1 MRKSVVNTTAGS
13 ERTGSNEV
21 EMDAAFQVP
30 ETRDLRLEKAGES
43 TLDYLTY
50 QVARLPVDLR
60 NHCRRI
66 ILQYD
71 LGGPDELYSSLLDLF
86 FVLGNRGH
94 GLRKRMLEGAKARLS
109 KEQYTSLLDCLDDDV
124 YSIKSLPT
132 ASASILSQG
141 IVGVRQVIEKS
152 TGSDQAPPSPQ
163 KSDALAEARACL
175 EYSQITEAQ
184 TILENALQKQ
194 PDEMEIHME
203 LLEIYRSTRDKES
216 FLTAFE
222 QIDPA
227 RNPVPDAWEKVAN
240 FLIDHD

>member
-1 MRKSVVNTTAGS
+1 MRKSVVNTTGGS
-13 ERTGSNEV
+13 ERAGLNEV

-30 ETRDLRLEKAGES
+30 ETGDLRLEKAGES
-43 TLDYLTY
+43 TLDYLTH

-71 LGGPDELYSSLLDLF
+71 LGSPDDLYSSLLDLF

-109 KEQYTSLLDCLDDDV
+109 KEQYTSLLDCLDDDI
-124 YSIKSLPT
+124 YSAKSLPT

-141 IVGVRQVIEKS
+141 IVGVRQLVSKTVDSDRAALPIQE
-152 TGSDQAPPSPQ
+152 TGP
-163 KSDALAEARACL
+163 LAEARACL
-175 EYSQITEAQ
+175 EYSQIAEAQ
-184 TILENALQKQ
+184 KILENALQKQ

>member
-1 MRKSVVNTTAGS
+1 MRKAVVNTTGGS
-13 ERTGSNEV
+13 ERADLNEV

-30 ETRDLRLEKAGES
+30 ETGDLRLEKAGES
-43 TLDYLTY
+43 TLDYLTH

-86 FVLGNRGH
+86 FVLGDRGH
-94 GLRKRMLEGAKARLS
+94 GLRKRMLEGAKSRLS
-109 KEQYTSLLDCLDDDV
+109 KEQYTSLLNCLDDDV
-124 YSIKSLPT
+124 YSVKSLPT
-132 ASASILSQG
+132 ASASVLSKG
-141 IVGVRQVIEKS
+141 IVGVRLVVEK
-152 TGSDQAPPSPQ
+152 TAESDREVSPIQ
-163 KSDALAEARACL
+163 SAGPLAEARVCL

-194 PDEMEIHME
+194 PDEIEIHME